1 MKESE
6 RYRDL
11 IEMVITKRPDGYFD
25 LLDWLFEKYNIAKTV
40 EGAEVKRNV

>member
-11 IEMVITKRPDGYFD
+11 IEMVIAKRPDGYFD
-25 LLDWLFEKYNIAKTV
+25 LLDWLYQKYNDSKILEKS
-40 EGAEVKRNV
+40 EERGNV